1 MRDAARESYRQR
13 LINNMTHVEKALV
26 AMNES
31 NELSK
36 FIKLENADDVFGIAP
51 VVKFTVQSDPV
62 SAVGVN
68 GLQAVD
74 MLEYVKNL
82 FKSLND
88 TFPCRENSI
97 TITKIEEAI
106 FWQEARTRDRLKRG
120 VEGQNER

>member
-1 MRDAARESYRQR
+1 MR
-13 LINNMTHVEKALV
+13 HVEKALV
-26 AMNES
+26 AMKES

-36 FIKLENADDVFGIAP
+36 FIELENADDVSGIAP

-106 FWQEARTRDRLKRG
+106 FWQEARTRDRMKRG
-120 VEGQNER
+120 VEGQNKN